1 MKKRKLAFTV
11 CFLLP
16 MLLEQSSF
24 MPLFILS
31 LLPRLPLFCQA
42 SPSFP
47 SLSITLICNIP
58 VLMGVGKMLCRRGN
72 LLKTSPNGQV
82 HLKSLINNF
91 NYKILVLLQGLMC
104 HCHRTVFF
112 RKGHLFSKHFSWI
125 FSSLTG
131 RTLDTTEG
139 KPGSLRQTAEEVNSF
154 GQSTTVHVLALLL
167 VDNSL
172 FIRHQS
178 VFSLCLH
185 HLRGQNI
192 KYFQKGKNFQRWEK

>member
-1 MKKRKLAFTV
+1 MLGWAFLFWSTNEMPHQVSGLWTSSNFQHCYEKKKVSFYSI

-112 RKGHLFSKHFSWI
+112 RKGHLFSKHF
-125 FSSLTG
+125 
-131 RTLDTTEG
+131 
-139 KPGSLRQTAEEVNSF
+139 PGF
-154 GQSTTVHVLALLL
+154 FPH
-167 VDNSL
+167 
-172 FIRHQS
+172 
-178 VFSLCLH
+178 
-185 HLRGQNI
+185 
-192 KYFQKGKNFQRWEK
+192 